1 MTKLSIDS
9 LSSVLDRLKPEVVFA
24 GLALTAGLCMLFVN
38 APFEAPDEAS
48 HFWRAYHVSEGNLI
62 STRQGDCV
70 GGWIPKS
77 VATAHLPFESL
88 VNLPENRVDR
98 EVLSKSL
105 QEPFEQ
111 EKCFMHFLFAGL
123 YAPVVYVPQ
132 VIGIAVGRLFG
143 VSALEMMYAGR
154 VMNLLCWIAVVYTA
168 IRITPVFKWVFLLV
182 ALLPMG
188 LYLAASLSAD
198 VSQNSISL
206 LLFALVLRALWQ
218 KQTLSWTHM
227 LAITLLCIFLAFAKQ
242 TYFPLTGLVLLIPA
256 GRFSG
261 LRNKL
266 FFCAAVIGFS
276 FLVCLLWSMMIK
288 GLYTPLH
295 GANAPEQL
303 SLLMG
308 EPWGFIRILID
319 SIQEYWRGYVTSFVG
334 ILGFLDTPLP
344 NWIYFSYPLVL
355 IGTALF
361 DRGLGEPMD
370 KKQRLWIIAICSGV
384 FLLIQLSMYLTWTK
398 PGEVIIDGVQG
409 RYFLPVAG
417 PMLLALFYNRTFKSP
432 AGPLSRLIIVV
443 YSATVLVATC
453 LCSYDRYYGPV

>member
-1 MTKLSIDS
+1 MTKFSIDS
-9 LSSVLDRLKPEVVFA
+9 LSLVLDRLKPEIVFA
-24 GLALTAGLCMLFVN
+24 VLALTAGFCMVFLN
-38 APFEAPDEAS
+38 APFGAPDEAS
-48 HFWRAYHVSEGNLI
+48 HFWRAYHVYEGNLI
-62 STRQGDCV
+62 SRRQGDDV

-77 VATAHLPFESL
+77 VATAHLPFENL
-88 VNLPENRVDR
+88 VNDPGNRVDPKT
-98 EVLSKSL
+98 LSRSL

-111 EKCFMHFLFAGL
+111 EKCFMHLLFTGL

-143 VSALEMMYAGR
+143 VSALGMMYAGR
-154 VMNLLCWIAVVYTA
+154 LANLLCWIAVVYTA

-198 VSQNSISL
+198 VSQNSTSL

-218 KQTLSWTHM
+218 KQILSWTYM
-227 LAITLLCIFLAFAKQ
+227 LAITLLCVFLAFAKQ
-242 TYFPLTGLVLLIPA
+242 TYFPLTGLVLLIPS

-261 LRNKL
+261 LRNKML
-266 FFCAAVIGFS
+266 FCVTAIGLS
-276 FLVCLLWSMMIK
+276 FLVCLLWSIVIK

-355 IGTALF
+355 IGTAFF

-417 PMLLALFYNRTFKSP
+417 PMLLALFYNRKFKSP
-432 AGPLSRLIIVV
+432 AGSLGPLIIVV
-443 YSATVLVATC
+443 YSTTVPVATC
-453 LCSYDRYYGPV
+453 LCLYDRYYGPV

>member
-1 MTKLSIDS
+1 MIKFSTDS
-9 LSSVLDRLKPEVVFA
+9 LKSVLDRLKPEAVFTV
-24 GLALTAGLCMLFVN
+24 LALTGGLCMVFVN

-48 HFWRAYHVSEGNLI
+48 HFWRAYHVYEGKLI
-62 STRQGDCV
+62 SSQQGNYV

-77 VATAHLPFESL
+77 VATAHLPFENL
-88 VNLPENRVDR
+88 VNHPENRVDR

-111 EKCFMHFLFAGL
+111 EKCFMHLLFAGL

-132 VIGIAVGRLFG
+132 VIGIAAGRLLG
-143 VSALEMMYAGR
+143 ASALGMMYAGR
-154 VMNLLCWIAVVYTA
+154 FVNLLCWIAVVYTA

-206 LLFALVLRALWQ
+206 LLLALVLRAFWQ
-218 KQTLSWTHM
+218 KESLHWKHM
-227 LAITLLCIFLAFAKQ
+227 LAITLLCVFLAFSKQ

-256 GRFSG
+256 DRFSG

-266 FFCAAVIGFS
+266 LFCVTAIGLS
-276 FLVCLLWSMMIK
+276 LLVCLLWSMVIK

-308 EPWGFIRILID
+308 DPWGFFKILID
-319 SIQEYWRGYVTSFVG
+319 SIQEHWRGYAKTFIGV
-334 ILGFLDTPLP
+334 LGFLDTPLP
-344 NWIYFSYPLVL
+344 NWIYFSYPFVL
-355 IGTALF
+355 MGTALF

-370 KKQRLWIIAICSGV
+370 KKQRLWILAIGFGV

-398 PGEVIIDGVQG
+398 PGEEIIEGVQG

-417 PMLLALFYNRTFKSP
+417 PILMALFYNRKFKSP
-432 AGPLSRLIIVV
+432 AGSLGRLIIVV
-443 YSATVLVATC
+443 YSTTVLIATC
-453 LCSYDRYYGPV
+453 LCLYDRYYGPV